1 MIWTST
7 QKKDTKIV
15 AVKDQ
20 VIYLFNP
27 KETEIDNYVF
37 DLNMNKI
44 PQKNVMS
51 IPFRYINVINL
62 FEHKNK
68 IEILFGRST
77 EEIIVSDPVKREE
90 IFTYLMQN
98 MPGIQY
104 TVVSVSGLAAGKKPL
119 IALFV
124 VLGLFIWSYN
134 IASNLEMGAEY
145 NVVGSQGSLANL
157 ILIIAGLGT
166 KRLIVLFGC
175 LLTIAGIALYKKIKN
190 PFVVRRLWK

>member
-27 KETEIDNYVF
+27 KETEIDNYVS
-37 DLNMNKI
+37 DLKMKRI

-51 IPFRYINVINL
+51 IPFRYINVIN
-62 FEHKNK
+62 FYEHKNK
-68 IEILFGRST
+68 IEILFGSST
-77 EEIIVSDPVKREE
+77 EEFIVSDPAKRVE

-98 MPGIQY
+98 IPGIQY
-104 TVVSVSGLAAGKKPL
+104 SVVPVSGLEAGKKPM

-124 VLGLFIWSYN
+124 VLGLFIWSYYY
-134 IASNLEMGAEY
+134 ASSSEMGIDY
-145 NVVGSQGSLANL
+145 HVVGNQLSLTNL
-157 ILIIAGLGT
+157 ILILAGLGT
-166 KRLIVLFGC
+166 KGLIVLFGC
-175 LLTIAGIALYKKIKN
+175 LLTIAGIALYKKMKN